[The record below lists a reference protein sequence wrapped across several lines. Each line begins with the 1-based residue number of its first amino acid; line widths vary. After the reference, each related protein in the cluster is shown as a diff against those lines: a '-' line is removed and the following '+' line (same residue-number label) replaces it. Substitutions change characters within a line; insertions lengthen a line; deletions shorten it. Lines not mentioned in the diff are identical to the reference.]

1 MIFDEIW
8 WKRRKKDKLLRE
20 YHRAIFRYDKAGD
33 EDQSMITREE
43 SDHVIG
49 DMEDELRFL
58 GNRNLIRRAERLGVP
73 VPPYAQEDAWEEA
86 IIDKQRVY
94 LTVQA
99 EANIR
104 RNIREHWSFWVKDVV
119 SPIAT
124 ILFSIG
130 SLAISIISIE
140 IALHNRTVNQQHPAP
155 QQAQTPAP
163 APTPSPRTVP
173 KGQPQQK

>member
-8 WKRRKKDKLLRE
+8 RKRLKKDKLLRD

-33 EDQSMITREE
+33 EDQSMITRQEA
-43 SDHVIG
+43 DQVIG

-58 GNRNLIRRAERLGVP
+58 RNRNLIRRAERLGVP
-73 VPPYAQEDAWEEA
+73 VPAYSQEDAWEEA
-86 IIDKQRVY
+86 IIDKQKVY

-124 ILFSIG
+124 ILFSIC

-140 IALHNRTVNQQHPAP
+140 IALHNRPANQQHSAP
-155 QQAQTPAP
+155 QQAQTPTP
-163 APTPSPRTVP
+163 SPTPSPRITP
-173 KGQPQQK
+173 K